1 MASSILNLSEL
12 LAITIMTKT
21 STTGNPY
28 HLKGFNSSR
37 LFFGR
42 QNIFNWIL
50 EQTVADLVADQLL
63 VVHGPAK
70 IGKTAVLKQIESG
83 SLQPPFIGIYLNFA
97 QISLDSLS
105 ALYWEIA
112 NAGLNALARL
122 NIELDTLNHT
132 DFIAD
137 PAKAWQQQFLLPT
150 EKLLQEKRP
159 FPRNGQRRL
168 LFLFDNT
175 QLLVEQITSGSLPP
189 NTLANLHSQLAAETT
204 ARTLFAITDEPNSS
218 ATELP
223 VLQNGLFYELP
234 PLDEKETIALVRQPV
249 TFTLVHDV
257 AQYIYHVT
265 DGHPYK
271 THQLCHAL
279 YEHQQQYNL
288 AQITVADVATVHKFS
303 AKNGARALPT
313 YDLQGSSGAK
323 QAFRL
328 AHQLDFWRSR
338 SFYLLF
344 VAILLLG
351 ASIFLFSSAGASPV
365 SQQIASLLGAT
376 TATPT
381 AVLPTQISSQAE
393 VAEAAV
399 QPNAIATETPA
410 PTETPTPTPT
420 ETPTPTPT
428 ATPTNTPT
436 ATPDRYPTTLTRN
449 QDGMVMML
457 IPAGTF
463 LMGAAEDDYIA
474 APDERPVHEVR
485 LSQFYMDKY
494 EVNVEQYA
502 AFLNRLGSYERACE
516 GVDCAWPQELAGY
529 TSYLV
534 RQDLGDG
541 TIQYFPVTGFANYP
555 INHVSWYGAKLYCE
569 SVNARLPTEAEWE
582 YAARGT
588 DGRIYPWGNIQPE
601 PEGDRA
607 IFQSENYENLRPVDA
622 LPNGASPFGI
632 FNMAGSVWEWTADWY
647 KETWYQESNISNPTG
662 PETGFARVIRG
673 GAWPFNNMADR
684 IRATNRSSLTP
695 DFISSAVGFRCVRN
709 P

>member
-1 MASSILNLSEL
+1 MH
-12 LAITIMTKT
+12 MTKT
-21 STTGNPY
+21 TTSDNPY
-28 HLKGFNSSR
+28 HLNGPNSGR

-42 QNIFNWIL
+42 QDVFDWIQ
-50 EQTVADLVADQLL
+50 EQITDDLAADHLL
-63 VVHGPAK
+63 VLHGPSK

-83 SLQPPFIGIYLNFA
+83 ALQPPFVGIYLNFA
-97 QISLDSLS
+97 QIALDSLS

-175 QLLVEQITSGSLPP
+175 QLLLEQISSGTLPA
-189 NTLANLHSQLAAETT
+189 NCLANLHANLTADTT
-204 ARTLFAITDEPNSS
+204 ARTLFAMTDK
-218 ATELP
+218 ATNASELP
-223 VLQNGLFYELP
+223 ALQNGLFYELP
-234 PLDEKETIALVRQPV
+234 PLDERETVALVRQPV

-265 DGHPYK
+265 DGNPYK

-279 YEHQQQYNL
+279 YEHQQQYHL
-288 AQITVADVATVHKFS
+288 TQITVADVASVHKIS
-303 AKNGARALPT
+303 AKNGSRNLPT
-313 YDLQGSSGAK
+313 YDLQGSSAVK

-338 SFYLLF
+338 SFYLLV

-351 ASIFLFSSAGASPV
+351 VSILLFSSAGISPV
-365 SQQIASLLGAT
+365 SQQIAGLLGAT
-376 TATPT
+376 TPTPT
-381 AVLPTQISSQAE
+381 AVPPTPISDQAEQAALASQA
-393 VAEAAV
+393 VAT
-399 QPNAIATETPA
+399 ATETA
-410 PTETPTPTPT
+410 TPTETPTATPT
-420 ETPTPTPT
+420 ETPTPTPS
-428 ATPTNTPT
+428 ATPTNRPT
-436 ATPDRYPTTLTRN
+436 ATPDQYPTTLTRN
-449 QDGMVMML
+449 QDGMVTML
-457 IPAGTF
+457 IPAATF
-463 LMGAAEDDYIA
+463 LMGAAENDFIA

-529 TSYLV
+529 TSYLI

-541 TIQYFPVTGFANYP
+541 TFQFYPVTGFANYP

-569 SVNARLPTEAEWE
+569 SVGARLPTEAEWE

-588 DGRIYPWGNIQPE
+588 DGRIYPWGNNQPD

-607 IFQSENYENLRPVDA
+607 IFQSESYQNLKPVDA

-632 FNMAGSVWEWTADWY
+632 FGLAGSVWEWTSDWY
-647 KETWYQESNISNPTG
+647 KESWYQESNISNPTG

-673 GAWPFNNMADR
+673 GGWPYNNRADR

-695 DFISSAVGFRCVRN
+695 DFISSAVGFRCVRT